1 MNVTVE
7 FIGVSRV
14 LTKAQICELSL
25 PNDASYN
32 KVVKALAEKH
42 PELVGQLI
50 DPEDF
55 HFYGSN
61 MFHLNGKKMISLND
75 MDKPV
80 HDGDH
85 LVLLTI
91 FTGG

>member
-7 FIGVSRV
+7 FVGVSRI
-14 LTKAQICELSL
+14 LTKAQSCELSL
-25 PNDASYN
+25 AKDASYN
-32 KVVKALAEKH
+32 QVVKALAEKH

-50 DPEDF
+50 DPENF

-61 MFHLNGKKMISLND
+61 MFHLNGKTMVSTND
-75 MDKPV
+75 MDNPA

>member
-7 FIGVSRV
+7 FVGVSRV
-14 LTKAQICELSL
+14 LTKAQSCGLSL
-25 PNDASYN
+25 PKDASYN
-32 KVVKALAEKH
+32 QVVKALAGKH

-61 MFHLNGKKMISLND
+61 MFHLNGKIMVSTND
-75 MDKPV
+75 MDKPA
-80 HDGDH
+80 HEDDH

>member
-7 FIGVSRV
+7 FVGVSRI
-14 LTKAQICELSL
+14 LTKAQSCGLSL
-25 PNDASYN
+25 PKDASYN
-32 KVVKALAEKH
+32 QIVKALAGKH

-61 MFHLNGKKMISLND
+61 MFHLNGNRMVSVKE
-75 MDKPV
+75 MDKPA
-80 HDGDH
+80 HEGDH
-85 LVLLTI
+85 LVLMTI